1 MVKMKKF
8 VTSSKDCL
16 QEMQIKFEEEEEVNL
31 NIWKNIKRQ
40 FQQHFPA
47 KHKPTMVKEN
57 PKVDLKKKTKANQIP
72 RVS

>member
-1 MVKMKKF
+1 MI
-8 VTSSKDCL
+8 KD
-16 QEMQIKFEEEEEVNL
+16 EEEINL

-57 PKVDLKKKTKANQIP
+57 PKVHSKKKTKAN
-72 RVS
+72 